1 MFAFVACDAQNWM
14 QWKFVWCAATTVCE
28 WQTNKTSQLAAVC
41 SSAAREII
49 IKQKT
54 VPQYNRRRVTNACS
68 AFALML
74 YAFVTGCA
82 LQFTQFLFAFHSD
95 DVTHTVHPW
104 LCLFLFIY
112 VDVRRKNRKIR
123 LSSILMIFVIVFDFF
138 FVSFSS
144 HTHSRNI
151 GRCYTH
157 THLMP
162 GNISAVSQSDRLQN
176 SLKNAIS
183 KRNLLERIKFHK
195 ICLAERNFFVE
206 EIKIAE
212 Q

>member
-144 HTHSRNI
+144 HTHTWCLVMFR
-151 GRCYTH
+151 
-157 THLMP
+157 LL
-162 GNISAVSQSDRLQN
+162 VSQIDCKIRWKMLFQ
-176 SLKNAIS
+176 NAICLS
-183 KRNLLERIKFHK
+183 ELNSIKS
-195 ICLAERNFFVE
+195 V
-206 EIKIAE
+206 
-212 Q
+212 

>member
-41 SSAAREII
+41 SSAAREIV
-49 IKQKT
+49 IKQKA

-112 VDVRRKNRKIR
+112 FDVRRKIEKY
-123 LSSILMIFVIVFDFF
+123 D
-138 FVSFSS
+138 
-144 HTHSRNI
+144 
-151 GRCYTH
+151 C
-157 THLMP
+157 
-162 GNISAVSQSDRLQN
+162 LQ
-176 SLKNAIS
+176 
-183 KRNLLERIKFHK
+183 F
-195 ICLAERNFFVE
+195 
-206 EIKIAE
+206 
-212 Q
+212 